1 MPDNY
6 LQHANPILCLKR
18 KHSLMSFA
26 LICTD
31 FASGVPSALYNTLQ
45 TVFSACSVLQP
56 GVAVHL

>member
-1 MPDNY
+1 
-6 LQHANPILCLKR
+6 
-18 KHSLMSFA
+18 MSFA

-56 GVAVHL
+56 GVAVPL